1 MKYLVVLAVVAVI
14 GVAVAQV
21 ETKPEAAG
29 DGAAASTTAET
40 PDGGAGPSRK
50 PLQDEILRKLLQSQE
65 APRLI
70 GPTDPGRSE
79 TSDPG
84 EEARG
89 VSPSSPLLLEGT
101 LIVDRPGRVLLS
113 DGKAEFTFLLPDT
126 QRTLTMEL
134 ERNSLREAL
143 EREAQAGA
151 SEFVVT
157 AEVTRYRGRNY
168 LVLRK
173 VVQRVNNGN
182 LAP

>member
-1 MKYLVVLAVVAVI
+1 M
-14 GVAVAQV
+14 
-21 ETKPEAAG
+21 EKP
-29 DGAAASTTAET
+29 DGAAA
-40 PDGGAGPSRK
+40 PSRK

-70 GPTDPGRSE
+70 GPTDPSRSE
-79 TSDPG
+79 ASDPG
-84 EEARG
+84 DELQAA
-89 VSPSSPLLLEGT
+89 SPSSPLLLEGT

-182 LAP
+182 LTP